1 MACARSASK
10 DATGV
15 KLRVI
20 SVTRNYIQKNC
31 IIRNIVAKN
40 KLYTIQS
47 ARHYHHIS
55 VMIIKKSK
63 LSGFGKSLNCP
74 VAD

>member
-15 KLRVI
+15 KLRI
-20 SVTRNYIQKNC
+20 IYVTRNYLQKNC

-55 VMIIKKSK
+55 VMIIKMSK
-63 LSGFGKSLNCP
+63 LSGFEKSLICP
-74 VAD
+74 AAD

>member
-10 DATGV
+10 DVSGV

-20 SVTRNYIQKNC
+20 SVTRNYLLKKC
-31 IIRNIVAKN
+31 IIRNIIAN
-40 KLYTIQS
+40 SKLYTIQS

-55 VMIIKKSK
+55 VMIIKMSK
-63 LSGFGKSLNCP
+63 LAGFGKSLICP
-74 VAD
+74 CAA